1 MAMES
6 GTKSGG
12 VSERERQL
20 KFVEEL
26 PAATIPILVHIALLL
41 GFANIT

>member
-6 GTKSGG
+6 GTKAGG
-12 VSERERQL
+12 VNERERQL

-26 PAATIPILVHIALLL
+26 PAATIPILIHTALLL
-41 GFANIT
+41 GLANIT